1 MKIQE
6 ISKEIFE
13 EFAKNHILKN
23 FFQTS
28 EYGEIMTH
36 SEFSVMYVGGYEKEN
51 LVAASL
57 ILYKSIAPSIKY
69 GYAPRG
75 FLINYY
81 DTELLKN
88 FSKAIKDFFFK
99 KGYAFIK
106 INPEVSYSMVN
117 FDNKTKTINSKS
129 ENLINTLKEIGYD
142 KLKDNLYFES
152 LLPKYT
158 PVINLNEFNKFILD
172 EDLQDELDDDN
183 NKGVYLI
190 TGNENDI
197 STLYKFVENKNNKT
211 ESYYKVFYEKF
222 KKSNMSDLLLLYLDY
237 NEYVIYLQKRF
248 IKEQEKNDIINAKF
262 NENPNDLDLY
272 NQKMESDKILNDIS
286 YDISLGNEKM
296 QVNVLKEVYGV
307 ALITKYEGRI
317 TIVISG
323 QNNDFRLLDAKT
335 FMFYK
340 IIEEYKKAGYEYI
353 DLYGITGDFTNK
365 NPYKK
370 LNEFKLKFKP
380 TIFEYIGEFDLIV
393 NKPLYQILWS
403 TNIIQKEFY
412 GKK

>member
-36 SEFSVMYVGGYEKEN
+36 SEFSVMYVGGYEKDN